1 MLIVNTVFI
10 CFGVGL
16 PLAWYWCHQRHR
28 CHWSYIQC
36 YLCHWWLQSIL
47 GTAEKYD
54 IETDTWSD
62 IAPMRTPRRNV
73 GK

>member
-1 MLIVNTVFI
+1 MLSM
-10 CFGVGL
+10 
-16 PLAWYWCHQRHR
+16 PLVATAA
-28 CHWSYIQC
+28 S
-36 YLCHWWLQSIL
+36 LF